1 MKFDTSLLFPNLGD
15 MAAFTQA
22 AEAIGFDGVWTSE
35 TRSDPFL
42 PLAIAAEHS
51 QRVTLGTAIAVAFP
65 RTPTILAH
73 LAWDLARY
81 SGGRFVLGLGT
92 QVKAHNERRLGV
104 AWAKPVQKLRETI
117 EAIHAIWDC
126 WEQGTPLKYEGEFF
140 QLDLMTPFFSTGPL
154 GFARPPIYISAVN
167 EMMLALAGKA
177 ADGVHLH
184 ALHTTRYLREFALPH
199 IEAGLA
205 TSGRTRADLTLN
217 TGIFVI
223 PTDDVRP
230 AAEHEQFV
238 RQQISFYLST
248 PAYRVVA
255 EMHGWTETA
264 FTLSKMARR
273 GEWGAMPA
281 VISDE
286 MLAEMALTGTWA
298 QLPHLIH
305 ERYGN
310 LLDRLSYYMPF
321 IPGQN
326 DDGWRTSIAEFGKLR

>member
-1 MKFDTSLLFPNLGD
+1 MKFDTSLLFPDLGH
-15 MAAFTQA
+15 MAELTRA
-22 AEAIGFDGVWTSE
+22 AEAIGFDGLWTSE

-42 PLAIAAEHS
+42 PLAISAEHS
-51 QRVTLGTAIAVAFP
+51 HHLTLGTAIAVAFP

-92 QVKAHNERRLGV
+92 QVKAHNERRLG
-104 AWAKPVQKLRETI
+104 ATWDKPIRKLRETI

-126 WEQGTPLKYEGEFF
+126 WEHGTPLNYEGEFF
-140 QLDLMTPFFSTGPL
+140 KLNLMTPFFSTGAL

-167 EMMLALAGKA
+167 EMMLTLAGKS

-184 ALHTTRYLREFALPH
+184 ALHTERYLREFALPH
-199 IEAGLA
+199 LEAGLSA
-205 TSGRTRADLTLN
+205 SGRVRSAFALN
-217 TGIFVI
+217 TGVFVI
-223 PTDDVRP
+223 PTDGVQP
-230 AAEHEQFV
+230 AAVHEQFV

-255 EMHGWTETA
+255 EMHGWEEIA
-264 FTLSKMARR
+264 FRLSKLARR
-273 GEWGAMPA
+273 GDWDQMAA
-281 VISDE
+281 VIPDE

-298 QLPHLIH
+298 QLPHLVH
-305 ERYGN
+305 QRYAG

-321 IPGQN
+321 IPGQD
-326 DDGWRTSIAEFGKLR
+326 DDGWRASIAEFKKLG

>member
-15 MAAFTQA
+15 MAGFAQA
-22 AEAIGFDGVWTSE
+22 AEAIGFDGIWTSE

-51 QRVTLGTAIAVAFP
+51 QHVTLGTAIAVAFP

-81 SGGRFVLGLGT
+81 SHGRFVLGLGT
-92 QVKAHNERRLGV
+92 QVKAHNERRLG
-104 AWAKPVQKLRETI
+104 ATWHKPVRKLQETI

-126 WEQGTPLKYEGEFF
+126 WEDGTPLRYEGEFF
-140 QLDLMTPFFSTGPL
+140 KLDLMTPFFSTGPL

-167 EMMLALAGKA
+167 QMMLELAGKR

-184 ALHTTRYLREFALPH
+184 ALHTERYLREFALPH

-205 TSGRTRADLTLN
+205 ANGRTRAAVTLN

-223 PTDDVRP
+223 PTDDVEP
-230 AAEHEQFV
+230 AAVHEQFV

-255 EMHGWTETA
+255 EMHGWEEIA
-264 FTLSKMARR
+264 FSLSKLARR
-273 GEWGAMPA
+273 GEWGQMAA
-281 VISDE
+281 VIPEE
-286 MLAEMALTGTWA
+286 MLAEMAITGTWA
-298 QLPHLIH
+298 QIPHLIH
-305 ERYGN
+305 QRYKG
-310 LLDRLSYYMPF
+310 LLDRVSYYMPF
-321 IPGQN
+321 IPGRQ
-326 DDGWRTSIAEFGKLR
+326 DEGWRTSIAEFNKLR